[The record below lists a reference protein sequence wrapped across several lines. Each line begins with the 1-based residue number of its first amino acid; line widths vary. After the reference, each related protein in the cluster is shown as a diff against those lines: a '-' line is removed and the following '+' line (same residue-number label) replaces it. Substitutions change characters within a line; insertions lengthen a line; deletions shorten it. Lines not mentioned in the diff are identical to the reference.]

1 MRVRV
6 YIEDTDAGGVVFYAN
21 YLRYLERARTEALR
35 AAGVDLVEWQAR
47 HRRLFVVRR
56 VRVDYLVPARLDDE
70 LTVHAQIRTL
80 SRASLTLEQPIERVG
95 ARVADAEVTLAC
107 IDADSLRPV
116 RIPAPLAA
124 ALAPSGASAVVNA
137 DLSFIELV
145 LNASPVVQ
153 GVMLILVIASVL
165 SWALI
170 LGKSIQLRRAR
181 RAAEDFEQ
189 DFWGSSDISGTYSK
203 LTMRRGTLAG
213 LERIFEAGFS
223 EFGRLRRK
231 TSNDEIIMDGSG
243 RAMRIAVSREAD
255 IIEQNLPFLATVGSI
270 SPYVGLFGTVW
281 GIMNSFTALGNVQQ
295 ATLQMVAPGIAEA
308 LIATA
313 IGLFAA
319 IPAVV
324 FYNRFATD
332 VDRLMNRYENFSE
345 EFSTVLQRQ
354 AIRRTAQQ
362 EAEAA

>member
-1 MRVRV
+1 M
-6 YIEDTDAGGVVFYAN
+6 
-21 YLRYLERARTEALR
+21 
-35 AAGVDLVEWQAR
+35 
-47 HRRLFVVRR
+47 
-56 VRVDYLVPARLDDE
+56 
-70 LTVHAQIRTL
+70 
-80 SRASLTLEQPIERVG
+80 
-95 ARVADAEVTLAC
+95 
-107 IDADSLRPV
+107 
-116 RIPAPLAA
+116 
-124 ALAPSGASAVVNA
+124 NA
-137 DLSFIELV
+137 DLSL
-145 LNASPVVQ
+145 LQLTLDASPVVQ
-153 GVMLILVIASVL
+153 AVMIILVMASIL

-170 LGKSIQLRRAR
+170 FGKARQLRQAR
-181 RAAEDFEQ
+181 LAAESFEQ
-189 DFWGSSDISGTYSK
+189 DFWGSSDITGTYSK

-243 RAMRIAVSREAD
+243 RAMRIAVSRESD
-255 IIEQNLPFLATVGSI
+255 VIEQHLPFLATVGSI
-270 SPYVGLFGTVW
+270 SPYIGLFGTVW

-295 ATLQMVAPGIAEA
+295 ATLAMVAPGIAEA

-319 IPAVV
+319 IPAVI

-354 AIRRTAQQ
+354 AIRRSS
-362 EAEAA
+362 EEDV

>member
-1 MRVRV
+1 LNSELS
-6 YIEDTDAGGVVFYAN
+6 I
-21 YLRYLERARTEALR
+21 LQ
-35 AAGVDLVEWQAR
+35 LV
-47 HRRLFVVRR
+47 
-56 VRVDYLVPARLDDE
+56 
-70 LTVHAQIRTL
+70 
-80 SRASLTLEQPIERVG
+80 
-95 ARVADAEVTLAC
+95 
-107 IDADSLRPV
+107 ID
-116 RIPAPLAA
+116 
-124 ALAPSGASAVVNA
+124 
-137 DLSFIELV
+137 
-145 LNASPVVQ
+145 ASPVVQ
-153 GVMLILVIASVL
+153 GVMVVLVMASVF

-170 LGKSIQLRRAR
+170 LGKSRQLRRAKR
-181 RAAEDFEQ
+181 QARDFEQ

-203 LTMRRGTLAG
+203 LTMRRGTLDG

-231 TSNDEIIMDGSG
+231 TNDDDIIMDGSS

-255 IIEQNLPFLATVGSI
+255 IIETHLPFLATVGSI

-295 ATLQMVAPGIAEA
+295 ATLAMVAPGIAEA

-332 VDRLMNRYENFSE
+332 VDKLLNRYDNFSE

-354 AIRRTAQQ
+354 VIRRSNNTG
-362 EAEAA
+362 EASK

>member
-1 MRVRV
+1 M
-6 YIEDTDAGGVVFYAN
+6 
-21 YLRYLERARTEALR
+21 
-35 AAGVDLVEWQAR
+35 
-47 HRRLFVVRR
+47 
-56 VRVDYLVPARLDDE
+56 
-70 LTVHAQIRTL
+70 
-80 SRASLTLEQPIERVG
+80 
-95 ARVADAEVTLAC
+95 
-107 IDADSLRPV
+107 
-116 RIPAPLAA
+116 
-124 ALAPSGASAVVNA
+124 NA

>member
-1 MRVRV
+1 M
-6 YIEDTDAGGVVFYAN
+6 
-21 YLRYLERARTEALR
+21 
-35 AAGVDLVEWQAR
+35 
-47 HRRLFVVRR
+47 
-56 VRVDYLVPARLDDE
+56 
-70 LTVHAQIRTL
+70 
-80 SRASLTLEQPIERVG
+80 
-95 ARVADAEVTLAC
+95 
-107 IDADSLRPV
+107 
-116 RIPAPLAA
+116 
-124 ALAPSGASAVVNA
+124 NA

-170 LGKSIQLRRAR
+170 IGKSTQLRRAR
-181 RAAEDFEQ
+181 RAAEEFEQ

-231 TSNDEIIMDGSG
+231 TANDEIIMDGSG

-281 GIMNSFTALGNVQQ
+281 GIMNSFTALGTVQQ

-345 EFSTVLQRQ
+345 EFATVLQRQ
-354 AIRRTAQQ
+354 TIRRSAPQ